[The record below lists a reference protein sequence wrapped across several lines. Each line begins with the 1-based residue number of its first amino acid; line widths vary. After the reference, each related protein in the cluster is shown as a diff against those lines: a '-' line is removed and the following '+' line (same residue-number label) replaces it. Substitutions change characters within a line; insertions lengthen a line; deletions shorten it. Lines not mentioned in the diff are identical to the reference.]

1 MKKLKKGLLLSLLT
15 VFCATT
21 FAINPPDEGMWLPMF
36 IKDYNYATM
45 QKLGLKL
52 TPEQL
57 YDINNSSLKDAIVQ
71 LGDGFC
77 TGEMVSRDGLMFTNH
92 HCGYS
97 SVVELSTVEH
107 DYLTNGFFAMNKKEE
122 LPANFS
128 VNFLERMEDVTKTV
142 LLDVTTKMSEEER
155 DKTISAAI
163 KKLQKENSENGRYK
177 VVVKPFYEG
186 NEYYMFIYTTYED
199 VRLVCAPPSAIG
211 KFGGDTD
218 NWMWP
223 RHTGDFTVFRIYT
236 APDGSPAKYDEKNVP
251 FHPKHYLPISL
262 KGYQPNDYTMIWGYP
277 GTTERFKTSYEV
289 QNSINIEGP
298 GIYEPLDIL
307 LPVINDAMNADEA
320 VRLKYAD
327 DYASLANTWKNQKGM
342 VASLKA
348 LKVVETKQKQEKEL
362 TKWINAGKSREEL
375 YGNCLD
381 EIKRASENI
390 DGNAYKAMMDANMML
405 YSSATLLTAW
415 RTHNN
420 MTLQKGEKAFTD
432 KKIESLTAVYDKNLN
447 NKDLETEIQVIMASL
462 KIWKNVPESYR
473 PNLDE
478 LLKPYKGS
486 TEKFEQAV
494 RNSIFISKDNFEAF
508 LQKPS
513 NKVLEKDPIHRYLQS
528 LMGVI
533 IANQHIYEDMSKLDV
548 PRRTYLA
555 ALKAMNEDTPMY
567 PDANSTMRT
576 TYGTV
581 CDYYPADGVHYN
593 YFTTTKGIL
602 EKEIPGDPEFDVPAK
617 LKQLI
622 ENKDFGDYLDAD
634 GSMHVCFLSNND
646 ITGGNSGSPIMNGNG
661 ELIGLAFDG
670 NWEALSSDIVFNTEL
685 QRCINVD
692 VRYVLFVIDKFGG
705 AGYLLKEMDIRK
717 NVESTTPIS
726 TLPE

>member
-1 MKKLKKGLLLSLLT
+1 MKFLFNMKKVLMLFVAT
-15 VFCATT
+15 AFCATT

-36 IKDYNYATM
+36 IKNYNYAQM
-45 QKLGLKL
+45 QKLGLRL
-52 TPEQL
+52 SAEEL
-57 YDINNSSLKDAIVQ
+57 YDINHSSLKDAIVQ

-107 DYLTNGFFAMNKKEE
+107 DYLQNGFFAMSREEE
-122 LPANFS
+122 LPASFH
-128 VNFLERMEDVTKTV
+128 VNFLERMEDVTSIV
-142 LLDVTTKMSEEER
+142 LADVKDDATE
-155 DKTISAAI
+155 SAREKAIETAI
-163 KKLQKENSENGRYK
+163 KKLQKENSNDGRYK

-236 APDGSPAKYDEKNVP
+236 APDGSPAKYSKENVP
-251 FHPKHYLPISL
+251 FHPKHFLPISL
-262 KGYQPNDYTMIWGYP
+262 KGYQPGDYTMIWGYP
-277 GTTERFKTSYEV
+277 GTTERFMTSYEV
-289 QNSINIEGP
+289 QNAIDVNDP
-298 GIYEPLDIL
+298 AIYEPLDII
-307 LPVINDAMNADEA
+307 LPVINDHMNADEA

-327 DYASLANTWKNQKGM
+327 DHASLANYWKNQHGE
-342 VASLKA
+342 VNSLKN
-348 LKVVETKQKQEKEL
+348 LRVVEKKQQQEKEL
-362 TKWINAGKSREEL
+362 TQWINASSDRQKK
-375 YGNCLD
+375 YGSCLND
-381 EIKRASENI
+381 IKKAVEGVNGDS
-390 DGNAYKAMMDANMML
+390 YKAMTNANL
-405 YSSATLLTAW
+405 CLSASATLLTGW
-415 RTHNN
+415 RTRNSI
-420 MTLQKGEKAFTD
+420 TLKKGDKGFTPE
-432 KKIESLTAVYDKNLN
+432 KIEALMKVYDKHMG
-447 NKDLETEIQVIMASL
+447 NKDIATEVDVIMATL
-462 KIWKNVPESYR
+462 QTWDRLPADKR
-473 PNLDE
+473 PDING
-478 LLKPYKGS
+478 LLKGYKGS
-486 TEKFEQAV
+486 KENFKSALA
-494 RNSIFISKDNFEAF
+494 NSIFICKENFEKF
-508 LQKPS
+508 LNKPN
-513 NKVLEKDPIHRYLQS
+513 NKTLEKDPVYQYLQAMTS
-528 LMGVI
+528 MIMV
-533 IANQHIYEDMSKLDV
+533 NQHVYADMEKIDV

-555 ALKAMNEDTPMY
+555 ALKEMNANTPMY

-602 EKEIPGDPEFDVPAK
+602 EKEIPGDPEFDVPSK
-617 LKQLI
+617 LKDLI
-622 ENKDFGDYLDAD
+622 LKKDFGQYAD
-634 GSMHVCFLSNND
+634 KDGTLHVCFLSNND

-692 VRYVLFVIDKFGG
+692 ARYVLFVIDKYGG
-705 AGYLLKEMDIRK
+705 QGYLLKEMDIRK
-717 NVESTTPIS
+717 
-726 TLPE
+726 